1 MKQSINTSSAVLA
14 LCTHYNN
21 GVKASTPL
29 ESYEQIKWAFETLQN
44 APFRFTNVSKITIKD
59 HDISFDMKT
68 TSVKKLI
75 KKLNKLKYT
84 YYRIDMDCGSYVE
97 TYTGGGERS
106 TKRDNIPQDVIDLLH
121 LFTKD

>member
-14 LCTHYNN
+14 LCNHFNN

-44 APFRFTNVSKITIKD
+44 APFRFTNVSKITIKS

-75 KKLNKLKYT
+75 NKLNKLKYT
-84 YYRIDMDCGSYVE
+84 YYRIDMDCGSYFEV
-97 TYTGGGERS
+97 YVGGERS
-106 TKRDNIPQDVIDLLH
+106 NKQDNIPQDVIDLLH

>member
-1 MKQSINTSSAVLA
+1 MKQSINNSSAVLA
-14 LCTHYNN
+14 LCNHFNN
-21 GVKASTPL
+21 GVEAFTPL

-44 APFRFTNVSKITIKD
+44 APFRFTNVSKITLKE
-59 HDISFDMKT
+59 HDISFDMKE

-84 YYRIDMDCGSYVE
+84 YYRIDMDCGSYFEV
-97 TYTGGGERS
+97 YVGGERS
-106 TKRDNIPQDVIDLLH
+106 NKRDSIPQDVIDLLH

>member
-14 LCTHYNN
+14 LCNHFNN

-44 APFRFTNVSKITIKD
+44 APFRFTNVSKITIKN

-84 YYRIDMDCGSYVE
+84 YYRIDMDCGAYFEIYV
-97 TYTGGGERS
+97 GGERS
-106 TKRDNIPQDVIDLLH
+106 TKQDNIPQDVIDLLH

>member
-14 LCTHYNN
+14 LCNHFNN

-44 APFRFTNVSKITIKD
+44 APFRFTNVSKITIKS

-84 YYRIDMDCGSYVE
+84 YYRIDMDCGSYFE
-97 TYTGGGERS
+97 MYAGGERS

>member
-14 LCTHYNN
+14 LYNHFNN

-29 ESYEQIKWAFETLQN
+29 ESYEQIKWAFEILQN
-44 APFRFTNVSKITIKD
+44 AQFRFTNVSKITIKD

-75 KKLNKLKYT
+75 KELNKLKYT
-84 YYRIDMDCGSYVE
+84 YYRIDMDCGSYFE
-97 TYTGGGERS
+97 TYTGGERS
-106 TKRDNIPQDVIDLLH
+106 TKQDNIPQDVIDLLH

>member
-14 LCTHYNN
+14 LCNHFNN

-29 ESYEQIKWAFETLQN
+29 ESYEQVKWAFETLQN
-44 APFRFTNVSKITIKD
+44 APFRFTNVSKITIKS

-84 YYRIDMDCGSYVE
+84 YYRIDMDCGSYFEV
-97 TYTGGGERS
+97 YVGGERS
-106 TKRDNIPQDVIDLLH
+106 NKQNNIPQDVIDLLH
-121 LFTKD
+121 LFTQD

>member
-1 MKQSINTSSAVLA
+1 MKQSINISSAVLA

-21 GVKASTPL
+21 GVKAYTPL

-44 APFRFTNVSKITIKD
+44 APFRFTNVSKITIKS

-84 YYRIDMDCGSYVE
+84 YYRIDMDCGSYLEV
-97 TYTGGGERS
+97 YAGGERS
-106 TKRDNIPQDVIDLLH
+106 IKQDNLPQDVIDLLH

>member
-14 LCTHYNN
+14 LCNHFNN

-44 APFRFTNVSKITIKD
+44 APFRFTNVSKITIKS

-75 KKLNKLKYT
+75 NKLNKLKYT
-84 YYRIDMDCGSYVE
+84 YYRIDMDCGSYFEV
-97 TYTGGGERS
+97 YVGGERS
-106 TKRDNIPQDVIDLLH
+106 NKQDNIPQDVIDLLH
-121 LFTKD
+121 LFTQD

>member
-14 LCTHYNN
+14 LCNHFNN
-21 GVKASTPL
+21 SVKASTPL

-44 APFRFTNVSKITIKD
+44 APFRFTNVSKITIKS

-75 KKLNKLKYT
+75 NKLNKLKYT
-84 YYRIDMDCGSYVE
+84 YYRIDMDCGSYFEV
-97 TYTGGGERS
+97 YVGGERS
-106 TKRDNIPQDVIDLLH
+106 NKQDNIPQDVIDLLH
-121 LFTKD
+121 LFTQD

>member
-14 LCTHYNN
+14 LYNHFNN

-29 ESYEQIKWAFETLQN
+29 ESYEQVKWAFETLQN
-44 APFRFTNVSKITIKD
+44 APFRFTHVSKITLKE
-59 HDISFDMKT
+59 HDISFDMKE

-75 KKLNKLKYT
+75 KKLNKLEYT
-84 YYRIDMDCGSYVE
+84 YYRIDMDCGSYFE
-97 TYTGGGERS
+97 TYTGGELS
-106 TKRDNIPQDVIDLLH
+106 NKQDSIPQDVIDLLH

>member
-1 MKQSINTSSAVLA
+1 MKQSINSAVLA
-14 LCTHYNN
+14 LCNHYNN

-84 YYRIDMDCGSYVE
+84 YYRIDMDCGSYFEV
-97 TYTGGGERS
+97 YADGERS

>member
-1 MKQSINTSSAVLA
+1 MKQSINISSAVLA
-14 LCTHYNN
+14 LCNHFNN
-21 GVKASTPL
+21 DVKASTPL
-29 ESYEQIKWAFETLQN
+29 ESYEQIKWAFETLHN

-84 YYRIDMDCGSYVE
+84 YYRIDMDCGSYFE
-97 TYTGGGERS
+97 TYTGGERS
-106 TKRDNIPQDVIDLLH
+106 IKQDNVPQDVIDLLH

>member
-1 MKQSINTSSAVLA
+1 MKQSINISSAVLA
-14 LCTHYNN
+14 LCNHYNN
-21 GVKASTPL
+21 GVGAFTPL
-29 ESYEQIKWAFETLQN
+29 ESHEQIKWAFETLQN

-84 YYRIDMDCGSYVE
+84 YYRIDMDCGSYFE
-97 TYTGGGERS
+97 TYAGGERS
-106 TKRDNIPQDVIDLLH
+106 IKQDNIPQDVIDLLH

>member
-1 MKQSINTSSAVLA
+1 MKQSINTSRAVLA
-14 LCTHYNN
+14 LCNHFNN

-29 ESYEQIKWAFETLQN
+29 ESYEHIKWAFKTLHN

-84 YYRIDMDCGSYVE
+84 YYRIDMDCGSYFEV
-97 TYTGGGERS
+97 YVGGERS
-106 TKRDNIPQDVIDLLH
+106 TKQDNIPQDVIDLLH
-121 LFTKD
+121 LFTQD

>member
-14 LCTHYNN
+14 LCNHFNN

-29 ESYEQIKWAFETLQN
+29 ESYEQVKWAFETLHN
-44 APFRFTNVSKITIKD
+44 APFRFTNVSKITLKE
-59 HDISFDMKT
+59 HDISFDMKE

-75 KKLNKLKYT
+75 KKLNKLEYT
-84 YYRIDMDCGSYVE
+84 YYRIDMDCGSYFE
-97 TYTGGGERS
+97 MYAGGELS
-106 TKRDNIPQDVIDLLH
+106 NKQDSIPQDVIDLLH

>member
-14 LCTHYNN
+14 LCNHFNN

-29 ESYEQIKWAFETLQN
+29 ESYEQVKWAFETLQN
-44 APFRFTNVSKITIKD
+44 APFRFTNVSKITIKS

-84 YYRIDMDCGSYVE
+84 YYRIDMDCGSYFEV
-97 TYTGGGERS
+97 YVGGERS
-106 TKRDNIPQDVIDLLH
+106 NKQDNIPQDVIDLLH
-121 LFTKD
+121 LFTQD

>member
-14 LCTHYNN
+14 LCNHFNN
-21 GVKASTPL
+21 GVTASTPL

-84 YYRIDMDCGSYVE
+84 YYRIDMDCGSYFE
-97 TYTGGGERS
+97 TYIGGERS
-106 TKRDNIPQDVIDLLH
+106 NKQGIIPQDVIDLLH

>member
-1 MKQSINTSSAVLA
+1 MKQSINISSAVLA
-14 LCTHYNN
+14 LCNHYNN

-84 YYRIDMDCGSYVE
+84 YYRIDMDCGSYFEV
-97 TYTGGGERS
+97 YAGGERS

>member
-14 LCTHYNN
+14 LYNHFNN

-75 KKLNKLKYT
+75 NKLNKLKYT
-84 YYRIDMDCGSYVE
+84 YYRIDMDCGSYFEV
-97 TYTGGGERS
+97 YVGGERS
-106 TKRDNIPQDVIDLLH
+106 TKQDNIPQDVIDLLH

>member
-14 LCTHYNN
+14 LCDHYNN
-21 GVKASTPL
+21 GVEAFTPL

-84 YYRIDMDCGSYVE
+84 YYRIDMDCGSYFE
-97 TYTGGGERS
+97 MYAGGERS

>member
-14 LCTHYNN
+14 LCNHFNN

-84 YYRIDMDCGSYVE
+84 YYRIDMDCGSYFEV
-97 TYTGGGERS
+97 YVGGERS
-106 TKRDNIPQDVIDLLH
+106 NKQDNIPQDVIDLLH

>member
-1 MKQSINTSSAVLA
+1 MKQSINISSAVLD
-14 LCTHYNN
+14 LCNHYNN
-21 GVKASTPL
+21 SIEAFTPL

-84 YYRIDMDCGSYVE
+84 YYRIDMDCGSYFEV
-97 TYTGGGERS
+97 YAGGERS

>member
-1 MKQSINTSSAVLA
+1 MKQSINISSAVLA
-14 LCTHYNN
+14 LCNHYNN
-21 GVKASTPL
+21 GVKASPPL

-84 YYRIDMDCGSYVE
+84 YYRIDMDCGSYFEV
-97 TYTGGGERS
+97 YVGGERS
-106 TKRDNIPQDVIDLLH
+106 NKQDNIPQDVIDLLH

>member
-14 LCTHYNN
+14 LCNHFNN

-44 APFRFTNVSKITIKD
+44 APFRFTNVSKITIRS

-84 YYRIDMDCGSYVE
+84 YYRIDMDCGSYFEV
-97 TYTGGGERS
+97 YAGGERS
-106 TKRDNIPQDVIDLLH
+106 NKQDNIPQDVIDLLH

>member
-1 MKQSINTSSAVLA
+1 MKQSINISSAVLA
-14 LCTHYNN
+14 LCNHYNN
-21 GVKASTPL
+21 GVKAFTPL

-84 YYRIDMDCGSYVE
+84 YYRIDMDCGSYFEV
-97 TYTGGGERS
+97 YAGSVRS
-106 TKRDNIPQDVIDLLH
+106 TKQDNIPQDVIDLLH

>member
-14 LCTHYNN
+14 LCNHFNN

-29 ESYEQIKWAFETLQN
+29 ESYEHIKWAFETLQN

-84 YYRIDMDCGSYVE
+84 YYRIDMDCGAYFE
-97 TYTGGGERS
+97 IYEGGERS
-106 TKRDNIPQDVIDLLH
+106 TKQDNIPQDVIDLLH

>member
-14 LCTHYNN
+14 LCNHFNN

-84 YYRIDMDCGSYVE
+84 YYRIDMDCGSYFEV
-97 TYTGGGERS
+97 YAGGERS
-106 TKRDNIPQDVIDLLH
+106 TNQDNIPQDVIDLLH

>member
-1 MKQSINTSSAVLA
+1 MKQSINISSAVLA
-14 LCTHYNN
+14 LCNHYND
-21 GVKASTPL
+21 VKASTPL
-29 ESYEQIKWAFETLQN
+29 ESYEQVKWAFETLQN

-84 YYRIDMDCGSYVE
+84 YYRIDMDCGSYFEV
-97 TYTGGGERS
+97 YVGGERS
-106 TKRDNIPQDVIDLLH
+106 NKQDNIPQDVIDLLH

>member
-14 LCTHYNN
+14 LCNHFNN
-21 GVKASTPL
+21 SVKASTPL

-84 YYRIDMDCGSYVE
+84 YYRIDMDCGSYFEV
-97 TYTGGGERS
+97 YVGGERS
-106 TKRDNIPQDVIDLLH
+106 NKQDNIPQDVIDLLH

>member
-14 LCTHYNN
+14 LCNHFNN

-29 ESYEQIKWAFETLQN
+29 ESYEQVKWAFETLQN

-84 YYRIDMDCGSYVE
+84 YYRIDMDCGSYFEV
-97 TYTGGGERS
+97 YVGGERS
-106 TKRDNIPQDVIDLLH
+106 NKQDNIPQDVIDLLH

>member
-14 LCTHYNN
+14 LCNHYNN
-21 GVKASTPL
+21 GVKASPPL

-84 YYRIDMDCGSYVE
+84 YYRIDMDCGSYFEV
-97 TYTGGGERS
+97 YVGGERS
-106 TKRDNIPQDVIDLLH
+106 NKQDNIPQDVIDLLH

>member
-1 MKQSINTSSAVLA
+1 MKQSINISSAVLA
-14 LCTHYNN
+14 ICNYYNN
-21 GVKASTPL
+21 EVEASTPL
-29 ESYEQIKWAFETLQN
+29 ESYEQVKWAFETLQN

-84 YYRIDMDCGSYVE
+84 YYRIDMDCGSYFEV
-97 TYTGGGERS
+97 YAGGERS

>member
-14 LCTHYNN
+14 LCNHFNN
-21 GVKASTPL
+21 GVEASTPL
-29 ESYEQIKWAFETLQN
+29 ESYEQVKWAFETLQN

-84 YYRIDMDCGSYVE
+84 YYRIDMDCGSYFE
-97 TYTGGGERS
+97 TYTGGERS
-106 TKRDNIPQDVIDLLH
+106 TKQDNIPQDVIDLLH

>member
-14 LCTHYNN
+14 LYNHFNN
-21 GVKASTPL
+21 GVEAFTPL

-59 HDISFDMKT
+59 HDISFDMKE

-75 KKLNKLKYT
+75 KKLNKLEYT
-84 YYRIDMDCGSYVE
+84 YYRIDMDCGAYFESY
-97 TYTGGGERS
+97 TGGERS
-106 TKRDNIPQDVIDLLH
+106 SKRDSVPQDVIDLLH
-121 LFTKD
+121 LFTQD